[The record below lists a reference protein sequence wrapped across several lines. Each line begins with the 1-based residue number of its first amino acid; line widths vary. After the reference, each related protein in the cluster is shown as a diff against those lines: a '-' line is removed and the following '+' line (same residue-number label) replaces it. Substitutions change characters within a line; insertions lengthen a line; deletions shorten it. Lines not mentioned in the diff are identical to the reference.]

1 MNETIE
7 LMLSHSSVRRF
18 TEEPIADEDLQA
30 IISAGRAASTWK
42 NFQSYSIIVVRST
55 EKKEALHALTPQPAI
70 LQADTILLFVGDH
83 NRASKAA
90 ELHQAHFDAKGTE
103 NLLISSV
110 DASLAGQNAMLAAE
124 SLGYGGVFIGMIRH
138 AAREIAD
145 LFRLPD
151 YTYPL
156 FCIALGRP
164 NQHFPVKPRLPHEA
178 VVFEEEYQEQG
189 VETIIAYDQVQSD
202 YAGARQKETWS
213 ERLVAQ
219 FGQAE
224 YPETKAL
231 LKEKQLL

>member
-1 MNETIE
+1 MNETID
-7 LMLSHSSVRRF
+7 LMLAHSSVRRF
-18 TEEPIADEDLQA
+18 TDEPMSDADLQA

-42 NFQSYSIIVVRST
+42 NFQSYSIIVVRSK

-90 ELHQAHFDAKGTE
+90 ELHQAPFDAKGTE

-110 DASLAGQNAMLAAE
+110 DAALAGQNAMLAAE

-138 AAREIAD
+138 AARDVAD
-145 LFRLPD
+145 LFKLPD
-151 YTYPL
+151 YTYPI

-164 NQHFPVKPRLPHEA
+164 NQHFPVKPRLPQESI
-178 VVFEEEYQEQG
+178 VFEEEYQEQG
-189 VETIIAYDQVQSD
+189 VEAIVTYDQIQSD

-219 FGQAE
+219 FGQPE
-224 YPETKAL
+224 FPETQTL
-231 LKEKQLL
+231 LKEKHLL